1 MVAWSQFKLSSRL
14 RRFLG
19 YEETLWT
26 RKVSD
31 QETRRLISALNPSYL
46 SAFEISGQVWRDYGF
61 GSYRSVDYPAFDICE
76 SVLNEYFDLVI
87 AEHIFEHLLYPHKA
101 ALNIHTM
108 LKPNGHALIV
118 TPFIYKVH
126 PNPNDCARWTEQGM
140 KCFLSECGFDSV
152 TMGSWGNRACIK
164 ATFTKE
170 YRLFNRHLH
179 SLTNEPDYPVVVWAL
194 ARRG

>member
-1 MVAWSQFKLSSRL
+1 MRRAMVAWSQFKLSSRL

-101 ALNIHTM
+101 
-108 LKPNGHALIV
+108 
-118 TPFIYKVH
+118 
-126 PNPNDCARWTEQGM
+126 
-140 KCFLSECGFDSV
+140 
-152 TMGSWGNRACIK
+152 
-164 ATFTKE
+164 
-170 YRLFNRHLH
+170 
-179 SLTNEPDYPVVVWAL
+179 
-194 ARRG
+194 